1 MTLTVNPAALSHFRD
16 VETALAGKTE
26 DAKKYVEKH
35 LEDLGVFSTG
45 VAGVVTWQ
53 VAISKIP
60 EAREAVLANLDR
72 LHELVT
78 GSAKTVGDSGD
89 EYKKLDL
96 HHAQQ
101 IDEGFTEQ
109 PYEHYK
115 PAGKPGAAEDPASK
129 LTDPKAEHKIPEV
142 IGETFSLG
150 SWLSLGKLADEAIKA
165 ICGVNPGEWVAQRLA
180 GDWEEFSK
188 AADSLRHVGDF
199 YAAFADNIG
208 ADLDTMLQSWQGH
221 AATEAGAYFTSLAAS
236 VQNQKNPL
244 FALAQQMD
252 ITAEGVASF
261 VDFVKGLLEELMDYG
276 ISLGIEAAAAA
287 ASSETLLGPLIAGGC
302 AAYTIYKAEQ
312 TWKKIADTI
321 DKAWSISQAFVG
333 FTTGTMGALRDLQNS
348 PLPAGAYQHPSAP
361 EHH

>member
-1 MTLTVNPAALSHFRD
+1 MTLTVNPAALSHFKD

-35 LEDLGVFSTG
+35 LEDLGKFDTG
-45 VAGVVTWQ
+45 VAGAMTWQ
-53 VAISKIP
+53 AAISKIP

-72 LHELVT
+72 LHELMT

-89 EYKKLDL
+89 EYRKLDL

-101 IDEGFTEQ
+101 LDDSFTEQ

-115 PAGKPGAAEDPASK
+115 PAGKPGTVEDPASK

-150 SWLSLGKLADEAIKA
+150 SWLNLGKLADEAIKG
-165 ICGVNPGEWVAQRLA
+165 ICGVNPGEWVAQRLT
-180 GDWEEFSK
+180 GDWEGFSK

-221 AATEAGAYFTSLAAS
+221 AATEAGAYFTMLAAS
-236 VQNQKNPL
+236 VQGQKGPL
-244 FALAQQMD
+244 VALAQQMD

-261 VDFVKGLLEELMDYG
+261 TDFVKGLLEDLMDKA
-276 ISLGIEAAAAA
+276 ISLGIEAAAGVAT
-287 ASSETLLGPLIAGGC
+287 SETGLGPLVAGGF
-302 AAYTIYKAEQ
+302 ALYTLYKAEQ
-312 TWKKIADTI
+312 TWKKIAETI
-321 DKAWSISQAFVG
+321 DRAWSISQAFVG
-333 FTTGTMGALRDLQNS
+333 FTTGTMGALRDLQNR
-348 PLPAGAYQHPSAP
+348 PLPAGAYQHPGTP

>member
-35 LEDLGVFSTG
+35 LEDLGMFNTG
-45 VAGVVTWQ
+45 VAGAVTWQ
-53 VAISKIP
+53 TAISKIP

-78 GSAKTVGDSGD
+78 GSAKTVGESGD

-101 IDEGFTEQ
+101 IDDSFAEQ

-115 PAGKPGAAEDPASK
+115 PAGKPGAAEDPAAK

-165 ICGVNPGEWVAQRLA
+165 ICGVNPGEWVAQRLT

-188 AADSLRHVGDF
+188 AADALRHVGDF
-199 YAAFADNIG
+199 YAAFGDNIG
-208 ADLDTMLQSWQGH
+208 ADLETMLQSWQGH
-221 AATEAGAYFTSLAAS
+221 ASTEAGAYFTSLAAS
-236 VQNQKNPL
+236 VQGQKGPL
-244 FALAQQMD
+244 VALAQQMD

-261 VDFVKGLLEELMDYG
+261 TDAAKGGLEDLMDKA
-276 ISLGIEAAAAA
+276 ITLGIEAAAAA
-287 ASSETLLGPLIAGGC
+287 ASWETGFGPLAAGAF
-302 AAYTIYKAEQ
+302 AAVTIYKAEQ
-312 TWKKIADTI
+312 TWKRIAEML
-321 DKAWSISQAFVG
+321 DKAWSAAQVVAG
-333 FTTGTMGALRDLQNS
+333 FTAGTMGALRDLQNS